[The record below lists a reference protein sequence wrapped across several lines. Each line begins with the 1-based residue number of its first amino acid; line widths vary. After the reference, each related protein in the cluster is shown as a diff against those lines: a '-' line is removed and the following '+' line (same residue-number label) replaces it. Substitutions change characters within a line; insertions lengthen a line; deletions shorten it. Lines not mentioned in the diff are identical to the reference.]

1 MSAHLGPDVPRPGV
15 DAGHHLED
23 LPEAGVLNLRG
34 HLHQDHDHRK
44 GSAALGVMCNYITI
58 SD

>member
-1 MSAHLGPDVPRPGV
+1 MRAHLGPDVPRPGV

-34 HLHQDHDHRK
+34 HLHQDHGHLTD
-44 GSAALGVMCNYITI
+44 SAALGVMCN
-58 SD
+58 